1 MKNLNYLLLTILIGF
16 NVNIFAQDN
25 MLCVGH
31 HWSEDKANRMMKQ
44 FENKWDDRES
54 WEERAKMIKSGIIEG
69 MKLDRMP
76 DIEGHFNVRITNTRV
91 FDGYIVENIVI
102 ESFPGFYISGNL
114 YRPEDGEGKQA
125 GILSP
130 HGHWQE
136 EGNYGRYRP
145 AMQKRC
151 ATLARMGSVVFAY
164 DMVGYG
170 DNDQVSHDIPVAM
183 LLQTWNSQRVLEYL
197 LSRSDVD
204 NNRIGMTG
212 ASGGGTQTFLLTA
225 IDERIDVSVPAVMV
239 SAHFF
244 GGCTCES
251 GMPIHKS
258 KHHQTNNVEIAA
270 LCAPR
275 PMMLLSD
282 GNDWTRNTP
291 QVEYPYIQKIY
302 ALYDAE
308 HKVKN
313 FHLGAQAHDYGY
325 SKRKYIYPFFAHHLA
340 LNTGKVSF
348 NPTVNE
354 NFVTILPQNQL
365 RVFTEAH
372 PVPQDALKG
381 DEAVMDYLDQFM
393 ELDKF
398 RN

>member
-1 MKNLNYLLLTILIGF
+1 MKIT
-16 NVNIFAQDN
+16 
-25 MLCVGH
+25 
-31 HWSEDKANRMMKQ
+31 
-44 FENKWDDRES
+44 WDDRES
-54 WEERAKMIKSGIIEG
+54 WEKRAEMIKSGIIKG

-76 DIEGHFNVRITNTRV
+76 DIEGHFNARITNTRV

-102 ESFPGFYISGNL
+102 ESFPGFYITGNL

-225 IDERIDVSVPAVMV
+225 IDERIDVSVPAVM
-239 SAHFF
+239 
-244 GGCTCES
+244 
-251 GMPIHKS
+251 
-258 KHHQTNNVEIAA
+258 
-270 LCAPR
+270 
-275 PMMLLSD
+275 
-282 GNDWTRNTP
+282 
-291 QVEYPYIQKIY
+291 
-302 ALYDAE
+302 
-308 HKVKN
+308 
-313 FHLGAQAHDYGY
+313 
-325 SKRKYIYPFFAHHLA
+325 
-340 LNTGKVSF
+340 
-348 NPTVNE
+348 
-354 NFVTILPQNQL
+354 
-365 RVFTEAH
+365 
-372 PVPQDALKG
+372 
-381 DEAVMDYLDQFM
+381 DYLEQFM
-393 ELDKF
+393 ELEEF